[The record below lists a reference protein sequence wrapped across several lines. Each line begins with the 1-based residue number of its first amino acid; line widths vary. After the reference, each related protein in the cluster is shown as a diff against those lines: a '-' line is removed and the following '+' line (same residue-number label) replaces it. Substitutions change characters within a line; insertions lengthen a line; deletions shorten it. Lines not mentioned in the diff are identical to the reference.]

1 MHMLS
6 SIRYTID
13 FFFEIIFRVDVIKH
27 LCFGL
32 NTTGSF
38 F

>member
-1 MHMLS
+1 MQMLS
-6 SIRYTID
+6 STRYSID
-13 FFFEIIFRVDVIKH
+13 FFFEIIFWVDVIRH